1 MAISNTKHTSHNKA
15 VTALIHMIEGLTQTN
30 QIQNQQKPAAKEAAP
45 AGNSQHTKKKISANK
60 AVIPVIIVLAILH
73 IIIIVLIMLISKSS
87 NVLAVNQR
95 NAGLYSSEASSIINN
110 TMQLSE
116 TASAYILMPLTGNG
130 EINYHPLETYSSA
143 FFSDN
148 RSGKVLE
155 RFQNYDVSDQVRGL
169 LAEASAKAEFM
180 VASQLHAISLMN
192 SIYPLPGIES
202 INLLPL
208 AELTD
213 DEKNMPDEQK
223 LLLAE
228 SLVFG
233 SDYTSSRGMVN
244 AKVTQAVGMIQGV
257 SQTKIAEMAQLV
269 SKLRTIMWWTTFSIM
284 VILTL
289 TFVMLFRWI
298 LNPLGEFTEKIPTG
312 DLLDEEKGFKE
323 VTVLATAY
331 NDVLKRRN
339 ALDAILRSA
348 AETDALTNLQNRYS
362 FEQYILELEN
372 NSSSMAVFLFDVNY
386 LKKTN
391 DTLGH
396 LAGDQLICVA
406 AKCISENFGEKC
418 YRFGGDEF
426 AAIVENCTHSSLQ
439 EMIRNFLKADKEN
452 NVSISYGYAY
462 TPDLSRTNFK
472 NLLDEADRNM
482 YAQKRETHKEHSPE

>member
-30 QIQNQQKPAAKEAAP
+30 QIQNQQKPAAREAAP
-45 AGNSQHTKKKISANK
+45 AGNSQNTKKKISANK

-73 IIIIVLIMLISKSS
+73 IIIIALIMLISKSS
-87 NVLAVNQR
+87 NALAANQR
-95 NAGLYSSEASSIINN
+95 NAGIYTSEATAITTN

-116 TASAYILMPLTGNG
+116 TSSAYILMPVRENG
-130 EINYHPLETYSSA
+130 EINFQPLQTYAGA

-148 RSGKVLE
+148 RSKNVLE
-155 RFQNYDVSDQVRGL
+155 RFRGYDVSEPVREV
-169 LAEASAKAEFM
+169 LAEASESSEFM
-180 VASQLHAISLMN
+180 VASQLHALSLMN
-192 SIYPLPGIES
+192 SIYPLPDVEPVNRI
-202 INLLPL
+202 PL
-208 AELTD
+208 TELTD
-213 DEKNMPDEQK
+213 DEKNMSNEQK
-223 LLLAE
+223 ILLAE
-228 SLVFG
+228 SLMFG
-233 SDYTSSRGMVN
+233 TEYTSSRGIVN
-244 AKVTQAVGMIQGV
+244 SKVNQAIGMIQGV
-257 SQTKIAEMAQLV
+257 SQARTAEMAQLV
-269 SKLRTIMWWTTFSIM
+269 DRLRTIMWWTTSSIV

-289 TFVMLFRWI
+289 TFVMLYKWI
-298 LNPLGEFTEKIPTG
+298 LNPLGEFTETIPTG
-312 DLLDEEKGFKE
+312 NLLDEEKGFKE

-372 NSSSMAVFLFDVNY
+372 SSSSMAVFLFDVNY

-396 LAGDQLICVA
+396 LAGDQLICAA

-426 AAIVENCTHSSLQ
+426 AAIVENCTPSSLQ
-439 EMIRNFLKADKEN
+439 EMIRNFLKAEKEN

-462 TPDLSRTNFK
+462 TPELSRTNFK

-482 YAQKRETHKEHSPE
+482 YAQKRETHKEHNPE